1 MGLLD
6 RPSLIRRHPKKIALV
21 LVLALGVVALA
32 ALGRINSSAAASA
45 ERACAAAVQGQSMN
59 AFREAMRA
67 QGRNARYLVAHPGEP
82 VLMVDF
88 PAIGVESYVCVV
100 RARGDEIRGSEVSF
114 HD

>member
-1 MGLLD
+1 MTPLD
-6 RPSLIRRHPKKIALV
+6 RPSLIRRHPKTSALFF
-21 LVLALGVVALA
+21 VLALGVLVLA

-45 ERACAAAVQGQSMN
+45 KQACAAAVPGQSMH

-67 QGRNARYLVAHPGEP
+67 QGRSARYLMEHPGEP

-88 PAIGVESYVCVV
+88 PAIGVESHVCVV